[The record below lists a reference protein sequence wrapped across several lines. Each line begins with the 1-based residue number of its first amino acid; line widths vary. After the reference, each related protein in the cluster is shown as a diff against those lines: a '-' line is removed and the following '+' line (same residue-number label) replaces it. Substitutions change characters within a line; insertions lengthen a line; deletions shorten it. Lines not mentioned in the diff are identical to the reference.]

1 MSKDCP
7 AAPLGLGAQVAPP
20 LAIEVRHGDVI
31 DRLQKVAHHDWRN
44 SRPLDLSDAGLFADL
59 EDRYADSLEEL
70 VLDSDPP
77 KSAHKKRD

>member
-1 MSKDCP
+1 
-7 AAPLGLGAQVAPP
+7 
-20 LAIEVRHGDVI
+20 
-31 DRLQKVAHHDWRN
+31 VAHHDWRN